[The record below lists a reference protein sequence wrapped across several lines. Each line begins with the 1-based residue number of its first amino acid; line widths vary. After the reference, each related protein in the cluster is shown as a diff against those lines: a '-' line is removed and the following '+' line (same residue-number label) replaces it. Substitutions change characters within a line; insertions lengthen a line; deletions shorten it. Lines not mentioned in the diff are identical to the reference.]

1 MYNEASTLVTVIY
14 PILADM
20 LGHSFYMKKNQ
31 SNFLALYKIK
41 SLVVPMFRLL
51 AITLGL
57 MLLFFISVK
66 LSVLL
71 ALSILFGAVLT
82 ECVRSR
88 KALIASNEHL
98 ETRVEERT
106 VTLVHVN
113 EQLNKE
119 IIERKQAETALRQS
133 ETEKIELIAS
143 LQAQTQQLETTLQD
157 LKKTQTQLIQ
167 NEKMWSLGQLVAGV
181 AHEINNPISFIYGNL
196 TYVREYTDYL
206 LKLVLLYQK
215 HYPCPLP
222 EIATLLAGSEID
234 FIIEDLPKILES
246 MNTGANRISNIV
258 QNLKQFSRLH
268 ETGMKAVDIN
278 ESITSTLVILEH
290 RLKFGIQQSI
300 AVITQYGVLP
310 KVKCYAG
317 DLNQVF
323 MHIINNAIDAL
334 QKSIKSKNHPQIT
347 IHTQLKNNQ
356 KVSISIKDTAL
367 GMTEEVRRQIFNPFF
382 TTKPVGKG
390 TGLGLAVSHEIIVE
404 KHKGEIQCIST
415 PGEGTEF
422 IIEIPVD

>member
-1 MYNEASTLVTVIY
+1 M
-14 PILADM
+14 
-20 LGHSFYMKKNQ
+20 
-31 SNFLALYKIK
+31 
-41 SLVVPMFRLL
+41 
-51 AITLGL
+51 
-57 MLLFFISVK
+57 
-66 LSVLL
+66 
-71 ALSILFGAVLT
+71 
-82 ECVRSR
+82 
-88 KALIASNEHL
+88 
-98 ETRVEERT
+98 
-106 VTLVHVN
+106 
-113 EQLNKE
+113 
-119 IIERKQAETALRQS
+119 
-133 ETEKIELIAS
+133 
-143 LQAQTQQLETTLQD
+143 
-157 LKKTQTQLIQ
+157 
-167 NEKMWSLGQLVAGV
+167 
-181 AHEINNPISFIYGNL
+181 
-196 TYVREYTDYL
+196 
-206 LKLVLLYQK
+206 LYQK

-222 EIATLLAGSEID
+222 EITALLAGSEID

-278 ESITSTLVILEH
+278 ESITSTLLILEH

-300 AVITQYGVLP
+300 AVIKQYGVLP
-310 KVKCYAG
+310 KVKCYPG

-334 QKSIKSKNHPQIT
+334 QESVKSKKNPQII

-382 TTKPVGKG
+382 TTKLVGKG

-404 KHKGEIQCIST
+404 KHKGEITCIST

-422 IIEIPVD
+422 IIEIPLG